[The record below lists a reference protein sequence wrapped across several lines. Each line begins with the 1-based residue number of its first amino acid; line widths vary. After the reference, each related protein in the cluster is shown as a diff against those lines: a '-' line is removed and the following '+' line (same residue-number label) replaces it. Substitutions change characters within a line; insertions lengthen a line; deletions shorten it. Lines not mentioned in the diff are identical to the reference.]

1 MQEVLKQL
9 AAIPGVIGALA
20 CSPRGELLAS
30 AFPPLFDELALHQV
44 AGLFS
49 DETAGLRRL
58 AGPGGVLDVR
68 YARGRALAKPF
79 AQGTV
84 LVLATHAADVQL
96 LGISL
101 EQAARRLDGAPRP
114 AAPAGPA
121 PVAAAQAPA
130 ALPAEV
136 AAAREP
142 LQELLVRY
150 IGPVGELV
158 LAEAWAAWAA
168 TAPPTREGLARLVD
182 DLAREVDDEA
192 ERGRFVTE
200 ARARC

>member
-1 MQEVLKQL
+1 MHEVLRQL
-9 AAIPGVIGALA
+9 AGIPGVIGALA
-20 CSPRGELLAS
+20 SSPRGELLAS

-58 AGPGGVLDVR
+58 ASPGGLLDVR

-114 AAPAGPA
+114 ASPTP
-121 PVAAAQAPA
+121 AAAPSAPPP
-130 ALPAEV
+130 PAIPPEV
-136 AAAREP
+136 AAAREA
-142 LQELLVRY
+142 LQELLVSH

-158 LAEAWAAWAA
+158 VAEAWAAWVAS
-168 TAPPTREGLARLVD
+168 APPTREGLARLVA

-192 ERGRFVTE
+192 ERSRFVTA

>member
-1 MQEVLKQL
+1 MQDVLRQL
-9 AAIPGVIGALA
+9 GAIPGVIGALA
-20 CSPRGELLAS
+20 CGPHGELLAS

-84 LVLATHAADVQL
+84 LLLATHAADVQL

-114 AAPAGPA
+114 T
-121 PVAAAQAPA
+121 APA
-130 ALPAEV
+130 AHAPGAAAPTAVPAEV

-142 LQELLVRY
+142 LQELLVSH

-158 LAEAWAAWAA
+158 LAEAWAAWTAA
-168 TAPPTREGLARLVD
+168 GPPTRERLARLVD
-182 DLAREVDDEA
+182 DLAREVDDEGD
-192 ERGRFVTE
+192 RGRFVAA
-200 ARARC
+200 ARALC